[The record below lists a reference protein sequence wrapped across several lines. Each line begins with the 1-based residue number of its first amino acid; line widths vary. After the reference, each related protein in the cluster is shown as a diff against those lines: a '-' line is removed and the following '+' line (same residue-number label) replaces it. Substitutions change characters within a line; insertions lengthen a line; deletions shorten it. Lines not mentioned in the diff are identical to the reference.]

1 MCGPHTLSLWDFR
14 ARMQVACVWAAGRC
28 SWARLRPPPPPRLL
42 TEAGLWHHP
51 GERASPGGPEGCQA
65 IPSRCRPDR
74 SGREAGPFRAGG
86 PSCPPLYAGCTYH
99 MLQNPEQLWGYRPR
113 GVVSGMAERG
123 LSPASTSFQLPL
135 CSLVLGNH
143 TSSLSEALF
152 PLCKLSP

>member
-1 MCGPHTLSLWDFR
+1 MAQRDVRQF
-14 ARMQVACVWAAGRC
+14 QVGAGRT
-28 SWARLRPPPPPRLL
+28 AL
-42 TEAGLWHHP
+42 
-51 GERASPGGPEGCQA
+51 GG
-65 IPSRCRPDR
+65 RPDR
-74 SGREAGPFRAGG
+74 SGRGALAAPHCMLAAHTTCYKTLS
-86 PSCPPLYAGCTYH
+86 SCGAIVPG
-99 MLQNPEQLWGYRPR
+99 